1 MAEQNRLDALVGDI
15 ESYLYNHDWESTYE
29 ITFPEG
35 DVYRCVW
42 ENGEYVDNDEELDSP
57 EYEEWYELD
66 FRVLEVVKEGPN
78 KDPRY
83 DYVMVSRKRMPSLV
97 TCGGKVVYRAER
109 GAHSI
114 DQETRLCD
122 RCTAFQRFPRAG
134 GLRL

>member
-1 MAEQNRLDALVGDI
+1 MTDMVGQNRLEERVKDI
-15 ESYLYNHDWESTYE
+15 EGYLCDHDWGSAYE

-42 ENGEYVDNDEELDSP
+42 ENSEYVDNDEELDSP

-97 TCGGKVVYRAER
+97 TCGGEVVFRAE
-109 GAHSI
+109 
-114 DQETRLCD
+114 
-122 RCTAFQRFPRAG
+122 
-134 GLRL
+134 

>member
-1 MAEQNRLDALVGDI
+1 MVGQNRLEERVKDI
-15 ESYLYNHDWESTYE
+15 EGYLCDHDWGNTYE

-42 ENGEYVDNDEELDSP
+42 ENSEYVGNDEELDSP

-97 TCGGKVVYRAER
+97 TCGGEVVFRAE
-109 GAHSI
+109 
-114 DQETRLCD
+114 
-122 RCTAFQRFPRAG
+122 
-134 GLRL
+134 